1 MKISLLL
8 LVGASLS
15 LAASAD
21 PNNKI
26 PDSENLQ
33 DDGDDDENEI

>member
-15 LAASAD
+15 LVASD